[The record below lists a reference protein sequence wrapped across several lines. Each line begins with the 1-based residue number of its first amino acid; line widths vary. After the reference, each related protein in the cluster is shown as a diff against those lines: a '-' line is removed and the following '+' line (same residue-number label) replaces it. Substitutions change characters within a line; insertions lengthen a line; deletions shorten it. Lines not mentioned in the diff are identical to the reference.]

1 MLWLRILIARRW
13 LIVGLL
19 AGAIVMILP
28 LDMPSP
34 EAQRT
39 LAILATTIVFL
50 ITEPIPLPATALF
63 IAVGQVAL
71 ALGEPNEVARSFMS
85 DSVFFVMG
93 SLMISVAIV
102 KQKLDVRIA
111 FGLMRLAGPSVGR
124 LTVGITTISAL
135 LASVVGEHT
144 VAAIMFP
151 VALGILKT
159 VEEDRPHVPN
169 LAVLLLLSIV
179 YGCAIASL
187 GTPSGGARNAILID
201 YWSQL
206 FDIEIGYA
214 TWVAYA
220 YPMVILQIPF
230 VPLVLWWTYRPEVR
244 NLKRSLVR
252 LRRDVRGRG
261 QLSRRDFHVI
271 GVFLLILL
279 GWIAL
284 SDTLGLGMVAI
295 GGAGLY
301 LATGLVRWDDLNS
314 GVNWGV
320 VWLYAAAISL
330 GVQVKQTG
338 TAEWLAT
345 HLLGIMGPMSGLGV
359 LLGIAL
365 LMLLFTNIMS
375 SGAAVAVLG
384 SITLQI
390 AEISG
395 TSLIAA
401 GFVTALASAF
411 TFMTTFA
418 SPAAM
423 IVYTS
428 GRLRPSDFGRAGA
441 KLAVASVAMLML
453 LAWAYWPWLGL
464 SQ

>member
-1 MLWLRILIARRW
+1 MLWLRILVARRW
-13 LIVGLL
+13 LILGLL
-19 AGAIVMILP
+19 AGAVVMLLP
-28 LDMPSP
+28 LEMPSP
-34 EAQRT
+34 AAQRT
-39 LAILATTIVFL
+39 LAMLATAIVFL
-50 ITEPIPLPATALF
+50 IAEPIPLPATALF
-63 IAVGQVAL
+63 IAVGQVVL

-111 FGLMRLAGPSVGR
+111 FGLMRLAGPSIGR
-124 LTVGITTISAL
+124 LAVSITAISAL
-135 LASVVGEHT
+135 LASVIGEHT
-144 VAAIMFP
+144 VAAIMLP

-159 VEEDRPHVPN
+159 VEEDQPHIPN
-169 LAVLLLLSIV
+169 LSVLLLLCIV
-179 YGCAIASL
+179 YGCAIAGL
-187 GTPSGGARNAILID
+187 GTPSGGARNAIVID
-201 YWSQL
+201 YWRQL
-206 FDIEIGYA
+206 FDIHIDYA

-244 NLKRSLVR
+244 DLKRSLVR
-252 LRRDVRGRG
+252 LRREVRGRG

-271 GVFLLILL
+271 ALFLVVLL
-279 GWIAL
+279 GWITL
-284 SDTLGLGMVAI
+284 SGTLGLGMVAI
-295 GGAGLY
+295 AGAGLY

-338 TAEWLAT
+338 TAEWLAN
-345 HLLGIMGPMSGLGV
+345 HLLGIMGPMSSMGV
-359 LLGIAL
+359 LLVIAL
-365 LMLLFTNIMS
+365 LMVLFTNIMS

-384 SITLQI
+384 SITLQM

-411 TFMTTFA
+411 AFFTSFA

-423 IVYTS
+423 IVYSS
-428 GRLRPSDFGRAGA
+428 GRLQPSDFARSGA
-441 KLAVASVAMLML
+441 KLVVASVTMLML

-464 SQ
+464 GQ